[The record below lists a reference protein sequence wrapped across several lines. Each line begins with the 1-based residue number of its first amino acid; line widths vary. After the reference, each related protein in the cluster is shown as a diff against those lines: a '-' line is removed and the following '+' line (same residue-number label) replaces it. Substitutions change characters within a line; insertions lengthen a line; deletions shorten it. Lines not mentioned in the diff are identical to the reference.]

1 MSGCLSEAR
10 DEEEGG
16 WKPCVEG
23 ASRGWSPHGCMKPL
37 QRERSTF
44 GGPGSEPTAFL
55 GV

>member
-23 ASRGWSPHGCMKPL
+23 ASRGMNPL